1 VRSLPCGQPISAS
14 TSLLSTPASATSAS
28 ATSASHCLPLPPDP
42 LSTPLCSSSGYS
54 DHPTQL
60 SLSAF
65 YLFTT
70 TLVLLHVLQW
80 YRAKRA
86 AESDA
91 EEVKTTESDAKEYK
105 TIASGALDV

>member
-1 VRSLPCGQPISAS
+1 M
-14 TSLLSTPASATSAS
+14 LSRPASATSSS
-28 ATSASHCLPLPPDP
+28 ATSASHCLPLPPDA
-42 LSTPLCSSSGYS
+42 LSPPLCSSSGYS

-80 YRAKRA
+80 YLAKRA

-91 EEVKTTESDAKEYK
+91 EESDAKEVK
-105 TIASGALDV
+105 TTADTLDA